1 MSERRQFIG
10 HATAEARL
18 FTGLDREL
26 TVDTQLETLRVHD
39 GVTPGG
45 HPLAKADLSNVN
57 QSTMDT
63 LFTNFGAERTA
74 NKVTSLSGVT
84 SSQQFLNAQA
94 LIAYLSQMHAIGD
107 LKYSLI
113 GTNHNGWLLCNGQ
126 AISRVTYSAL
136 FNVIGTN
143 FGAGDGATTFNVP
156 NYSNAFLRMVGDQ
169 NSNMFASQAEGL
181 PNCEGYFDAVHN
193 DGYNQV
199 SGMFS
204 FETSPRFHGEDANK
218 PGYRVK
224 ASLAAANP
232 IYGNSSH
239 VTPYNYSTNIFI
251 YAGFATTIQKG
262 VNLWHLKEDNF

>member
-94 LIAYLSQMHAIGD
+94 LIAYLGQMHSIGD

-113 GTNHNGWLLCNGQ
+113 GANHNGWLLCNGQ
-126 AISRVTYSAL
+126 AISRVTYSEL

-169 NSNMFASQAEGL
+169 NSNMFASQAAMTPNHRHYQFYQGTGTSAWIYDDTNPDRVPAVARHEGGNRDYAVSSPFDGPMVE
-181 PNCEGYFDAVHN
+181 PNCGF
-193 DGYNQV
+193 G
-199 SGMFS
+199 SGMIQS
-204 FETSPRFHGEDANK
+204 G
-218 PGYRVK
+218 V
-224 ASLAAANP
+224 AAGTNLW
-232 IYGNSSH
+232 
-239 VTPYNYSTNIFI
+239 PYNYSANIFI
-251 YAGFATTIQKG
+251 YAGFATTI
-262 VNLWHLKEDNF
+262 